1 MKEIFWIFK
10 YKLKS
15 FLKVDIKV
23 KDIFPALAGSII
35 YILFFVGIY
44 QITKTF
50 LSTLL
55 IQYKLGTFLL
65 HQFLSSILFIV
76 FITINIGN
84 IIVSYS
90 TIYKSKELNFLFTK
104 PIKEK
109 NIFIVKF
116 LDNFFYSSAT
126 LLVFLLSVLIGY
138 ATYFNYGS
146 NFYIISI
153 LLLFIPFTF
162 IAALLG
168 TLILFAFIKL
178 ASSIGFRITILIIV
192 LFYALSIFIYFQ
204 FNNPFSIVEQVFGNY
219 PNFNIYLKDINNGI
233 TKFLPNNWVA
243 EGLFWFNQNNMTN
256 VLSAGFLLILLALI
270 LFWINIKIAKKFYYK
285 SFFLAL
291 DLKYHKNI
299 YFNNFINFDFKKQN
313 NRNSKIGLIK
323 KDTLLFFREPTQTIH
338 LFVMLSLILIFI
350 ISINGIQNKILT
362 GIYPELKLILYI
374 VLFSFNTFLI
384 ASLSLRFIYPMISL
398 EGETFWK
405 LKSSPIKLKQ
415 YFLKKFL
422 MAFSI
427 LLIISESLNYFTHS
441 VIFREMIVSSSINN
455 FFITLTI
462 VSISFSFGSIFP
474 NFKEKNAIRI
484 ASSQGASISFL
495 TTLIYLVIVIA
506 ILYKPL
512 ELFFLQNNFF
522 YFENIFNL
530 ILLFITIL
538 SLISFTI
545 LIILIN
551 KFLKIEI

>member
-1 MKEIFWIFK
+1 MKNIFWIFK

-15 FLKVDIKV
+15 FLRNDIKI

-76 FITINIGN
+76 FVTINIGN

-138 ATYFNYGS
+138 ASFFNYGF
-146 NFYIISI
+146 NFYLISI
-153 LLLFIPFTF
+153 LLFVPFTF

-168 TLILFAFIKL
+168 TIILFLFIKL
-178 ASSIGFRITILIIV
+178 ASTIGFRITIFLIAI
-192 LFYALSIFIYFQ
+192 FYAISIFIYFNI
-204 FNNPFSIVEQVFGNY
+204 NNPFSLVEQVFRNY
-219 PNFNIYLKDINNGI
+219 PNLNIYIKDINNGI
-233 TKFLPNNWVA
+233 TRFLPNNWVA
-243 EGLFWFNQNNMTN
+243 EGLYWFNQNNMTN

-270 LFWINIKIAKKFYYK
+270 LFWINYKIAEKFYFK
-285 SFFLAL
+285 SYFLAL
-291 DLKYHKNI
+291 DLKYHKN
-299 YFNNFINFDFKKQN
+299 NFIHLNFKRRN
-313 NRNSKIGLIK
+313 NKNLKIGLIE
-323 KDTLLFFREPTQTIH
+323 KDNLLFFREPTQTIH
-338 LFVMLSLILIFI
+338 LVLMLSLIVIFI
-350 ISINGIQNKILT
+350 VSINGIQNKILT
-362 GIYPELKLILYI
+362 GIYPELKLVLYI

-405 LKSSPIKLKQ
+405 LKSSPIKLKH
-415 YFLKKFL
+415 YFLKKFSI
-422 MAFSI
+422 AFLI
-427 LLIISESLNYFTHS
+427 LLVISESLNYFTHS
-441 VIFREMIVSSSINN
+441 VIFKEMIVSSSINN

-495 TTLIYLVIVIA
+495 TTLIYLVLVVA

-530 ILLFITIL
+530 IFLLITIL

-551 KFLKIEI
+551 KFVKIEI